1 MSLSA
6 NDNVLPV
13 YSSAPSSN
21 NMRQSSS
28 ENDLVSNYF
37 NRKSNKRYGLLST
50 LRYFQ
55 QNYLPT
61 VARRD
66 NKSY

>member
-6 NDNVLPV
+6 NDNVLPT
-13 YSSAPSSN
+13 YSPNN
-21 NMRQSSS
+21 NMKSSSS

-61 VARRD
+61 VGRRD
-66 NKSY
+66 GKSY